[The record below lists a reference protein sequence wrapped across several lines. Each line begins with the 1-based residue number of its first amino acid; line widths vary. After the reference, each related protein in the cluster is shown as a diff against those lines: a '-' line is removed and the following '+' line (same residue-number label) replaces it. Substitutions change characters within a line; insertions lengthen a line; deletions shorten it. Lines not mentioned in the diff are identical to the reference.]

1 MIEYQFKEK
10 LEENDYI
17 HIGEEFEKYS
27 NKNGVTCE
35 YKPFSFVAIDDGKQI
50 GIITGNSYYD
60 EIHVRDL
67 IVDEEYRHNG
77 IGKALMN
84 QVEEYFKGQNFENI
98 NLTTYEFQAPEFYKK
113 CGFEVE
119 YIRENKDNPKLNK
132 YFLVKH
138 LR

>member
-1 MIEYQFKEK
+1 MIEYQFKQN
-10 LEENDYI
+10 LEEKDYI
-17 HIGEEFEKYS
+17 HIGEEFEKHA
-27 NKNGVTCE
+27 NKNGIMCQ
-35 YKPFSFVAIDDGKQI
+35 YKPFSFVAKDGEKQI
-50 GIITGNSYYD
+50 GIITGHSYYD
-60 EIHVRDL
+60 EIHVGDL
-67 IVDEEYRHNG
+67 IVDEEYRHQG

-84 QVEEYFKGQNFENI
+84 QVEEYFKDQDFENI

-119 YIRENKDNPKLNK
+119 YIRENKTNLKLNK